1 MSHARFTED
10 RLLSRAGV
18 AAPFHFRCGANSAG
32 PKSRPFSGRFPIQG
46 RHQIRLR
53 DSGQWQEPHFGGEP
67 RLVLTV
73 LVAQPSEEVFG
84 FRRSA
89 VADKTIVRPFSG
101 IGWTWGVLLLHN
113 EGTVVIHNCE

>member
-1 MSHARFTED
+1 M
-10 RLLSRAGV
+10 
-18 AAPFHFRCGANSAG
+18 
-32 PKSRPFSGRFPIQG
+32 
-46 RHQIRLR
+46 
-53 DSGQWQEPHFGGEP
+53 
-67 RLVLTV
+67 

-89 VADKTIVRPFSG
+89 VADKTIVRPFFG